1 MLDAEKG
8 SELAAMA
15 KSGSVAKVLGT
26 PLYVESLGF
35 YFPYRLSHDKDYTL
49 EEKAEMRRACF
60 GIVYVKNHIFLQA
73 FNPIPV
79 SEF

>member
-8 SELAAMA
+8 FELAALA

-35 YFPYRLSHDKDYTL
+35 YFPYRLSHDRIHTTR
-49 EEKAEMRRACF
+49 ENRN
-60 GIVYVKNHIFLQA
+60 VKSLLWHRLCQKRHFLA
-73 FNPIPV
+73 GL
-79 SEF
+79 